1 MSTDDTKRPAPQVPA
16 LGRIDN
22 PSAAEDQANR
32 PGVAAERLP
41 AMDGLISFCEAARTL
56 SFKDAARSLHLSPSA
71 LSRQIQA
78 LEETVGVLLFR
89 RLNPGLELTSAG
101 ESYLATVTR
110 CLAELLRAQRR
121 IAPGATRPLRVSA
134 LQSFCETWLVPNLPS
149 LARSFPDL
157 AIELEATLRYADFT
171 RDEVDVAIRFGSG
184 VWGDLHA
191 EPLLQLSLFAVASPT
206 LVAGDPPLC
215 TVADLAR
222 HTLIHVTQTPNAWQD
237 WLRALGHGELE
248 PRRALRFDHVA
259 LALSAAEAGLGVA
272 LSAELL
278 CGARL
283 SSGRLCKPFE
293 VAVPSPLTY
302 YFVCRR
308 ESLGDPRVAALRTW
322 LVEGLKPA

>member
-1 MSTDDTKRPAPQVPA
+1 MKLPAS
-16 LGRIDN
+16 GRGD
-22 PSAAEDQANR
+22 PETEPTL
-32 PGVAAERLP
+32 PGERLP
-41 AMDGLISFCEAARTL
+41 AMDGLVAFCEAAKTL
-56 SFKDAARSLHLSPSA
+56 SFKDAARTLHLSPSA

-78 LEETVGVLLFR
+78 LEDTVGVPLFR

-101 ESYLATVTR
+101 ESYLATVTT

-149 LARSFPDL
+149 LARSHPDL
-157 AIELEATLRYADFT
+157 EIELEATLRYADFT

-191 EPLLQLSLFAVASPT
+191 EPLLQLALFAVASPT
-206 LVAGDPPLC
+206 LVQGDPPLR
-215 TVADLAR
+215 TVADLAQ
-222 HTLIHVTQTPNAWQD
+222 HTLIHVTQTPNAWQE
-237 WLRALGHGELE
+237 WLRALGHAELGT
-248 PRRALRFDHVA
+248 RRALRFDHVA

-283 SSGRLCKPFE
+283 LSGRLCKLFE
-293 VAVPSPLTY
+293 LTVPSPLTY
-302 YFVCRR
+302 YFVCRQ
-308 ESLGDPRVAALRTW
+308 ESLADPRVAALRTW